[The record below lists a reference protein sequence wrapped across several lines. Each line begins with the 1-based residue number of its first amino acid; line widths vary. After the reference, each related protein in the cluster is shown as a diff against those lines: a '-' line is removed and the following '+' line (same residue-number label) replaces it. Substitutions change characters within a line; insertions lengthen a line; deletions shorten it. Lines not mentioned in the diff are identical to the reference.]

1 MATAA
6 ITFKFIKVAHPPAI
20 IILSEFP
27 AAPAIERLVA
37 IAEVLVTPPA
47 TVMVTAKVV
56 VAVLVQ
62 AYSHSC
68 DY

>member
-1 MATAA
+1 MAAVA

-27 AAPAIERLVA
+27 VAPATERLVA
-37 IAEVLVTPPA
+37 ITEVLVIPPA
-47 TVMVTAKVV
+47 TVMVMAMVA

-68 DY
+68 DC